1 MFLFIYNKIVWFKW
15 RAFMEV
21 LNNADVYCCSYY
33 QEYSC
38 GCDNNF
44 ETDNCG
50 SVTCDPYYP
59 QS

>member
-1 MFLFIYNKIVWFKW
+1 
-15 RAFMEV
+15 MEV
-21 LNNADVYCCSYY
+21 LNNANVYCYSYY